1 METYLMGNQKKY
13 NAQQAKFI
21 NAICEGKTQ
30 VEAYREA
37 DYKGDPYH
45 EAWRIA
51 RRCAE
56 EIEERLN
63 RAINEQENIR
73 KSAMTEA
80 RQKQIRLMNHSESEM
95 VQFLAT
101 KELLG
106 DPKNINIGGQKN
118 NPVKLILIDASEI
131 MDNKPKEMDDDE

>member
-1 METYLMGNQKKY
+1 
-13 NAQQAKFI
+13 
-21 NAICEGKTQ
+21 
-30 VEAYREA
+30 
-37 DYKGDPYH
+37 
-45 EAWRIA
+45 
-51 RRCAE
+51 
-56 EIEERLN
+56 
-63 RAINEQENIR
+63 
-73 KSAMTEA
+73 MTEA